1 MLEIFGILATISV
14 FVSFLFSNVKLIRWF
29 NLFGSICFVIYG
41 FGIGAIWTGVLNF
54 GLIFVQLY
62 HLNELQKTKNLD
74 FLKILIYN

>member
-29 NLFGSICFVIYG
+29 NLFGAICFVIYG

-54 GLIFVQLY
+54 GLIFVQIY
-62 HLNELQKTKNLD
+62 HLNKLRKNQKA
-74 FLKILIYN
+74 